1 MNMKLII
8 AAAIAVIGI
17 QAIAFNGDCQTDN
30 GKTISNCE
38 IKKG

>member
-1 MNMKLII
+1 MKLII
-8 AAAIAVIGI
+8 AAAIAII
-17 QAIAFNGDCQTDN
+17 TAQAVVFNGDCQTDN